1 MRSNKIARFDK
12 VKFRTPVLNLLLLVV
27 FFGVSPTSVQA
38 SSSTLA
44 LSEDEK
50 LWLADHPTI
59 RLAVD
64 IDWSP
69 FEYIDD
75 DNNYVGMASEYIS
88 LVGDKLGIDFQ
99 VEKEKPWSEV
109 VESVKSGEL
118 DMYSC
123 VVSTEQRREYVNFSA
138 PYLSFPMVI
147 VTSDQVAYV
156 NGLKDLRNETIA
168 VVRGYATQD
177 LLEKNHPELELYLAD
192 NVADA
197 LEKLSLGKVYAYIGN
212 IATVSDVIRRE
223 GLTNIKI
230 SGQTP
235 YSYELSMGVRKDWE
249 EFMPILQKALDSIT
263 DALANGDSVVM
274 RKFGAFQVKE
284 TKAKIG
290 RNPKNPG
297 RDVVIPPRARV
308 KFKPGKEMKEK
319 VAQVLPTLREQGA
332 A

>member
-1 MRSNKIARFDK
+1 MRSNQIARFDK
-12 VKFRTPVLNLLLLVV
+12 EKLRTSFLSLLFLVA
-27 FFGVSPTSVQA
+27 FSGATPTSIQA
-38 SSSTLA
+38 SNSTLT

-50 LWLADHPTI
+50 QWLADHPTI

-75 DNNYVGMASEYIS
+75 DNNYVGMASEYIA
-88 LVGDKLGIDFQ
+88 LVGKKLGIEFA
-99 VEKEKPWSEV
+99 VEKDQPWSEV
-109 VESVKSGEL
+109 VESVKNGEL
-118 DMYSC
+118 DMFSC
-123 VVSTEQRREYVNFSA
+123 VVSTAQRREYVNFSA

-197 LEKLSLGKVYAYIGN
+197 LEKLSHGKVYAYIGN

-230 SGQTP
+230 SGETP
-235 YSYELSMGVRKDWE
+235 YSYELSMGVRKDWA

-263 DALANGDSVVM
+263 DGNV
-274 RKFGAFQVKE
+274 
-284 TKAKIG
+284 T
-290 RNPKNPG
+290 
-297 RDVVIPPRARV
+297 
-308 KFKPGKEMKEK
+308 
-319 VAQVLPTLREQGA
+319 
-332 A
+332 